1 MDLKE
6 IAKHYLTIAAGLF
19 IGGNL
24 RFAFEPEFLKIRNIL
39 LGFLNYLV
47 VLDIGL
53 FFLRKASQQ
62 KSNGEES

>member
-24 RFAFEPEFLKIRNIL
+24 RFAFEPEFLTIRNVF
-39 LGFLNYLV
+39 LGILNYLV
-47 VLDIGL
+47 VWAVGL
-53 FFLRKASQQ
+53 FSLWKAGQQ
-62 KSNGEES
+62 KSKGEEP